1 MTGTLPRQHF
11 ISVYFALEWQFDCLA
26 FYISAQA
33 ISIAPVLIP
42 CSAGG
47 ATAWLGQPAVR
58 CNKLAAGDE
67 GFGDACGGSD
77 AGNKAKF
84 IELAKAGKNRA
95 GKGKNVHVGGLVFV
109 CVEAYIF

>member
-67 GFGDACGGSD
+67 GFGDAKLLLFCLSLSSG
-77 AGNKAKF
+77 
-84 IELAKAGKNRA
+84 ILYERKNR
-95 GKGKNVHVGGLVFV
+95 LFV
-109 CVEAYIF
+109 TSCGFG